1 MKGKLQEVKPPK
13 SEKAK
18 EKGMKWVK
26 ISGKFYSW
34 IGDVPEV
41 NKGTLVEF
49 RYREKESDGKTYKN
63 LKDLEPLTT
72 GPISNKQ
79 RLICRSVAIKAA
91 ASAQFVDSEEEV
103 LQLAEG
109 LENYLL
115 RAIG

>member
-41 NKGTLVEF
+41 NQGTLVEF
-49 RYREKESDGKTYKN
+49 KYRE
-63 LKDLEPLTT
+63 
-72 GPISNKQ
+72 
-79 RLICRSVAIKAA
+79 RKATA
-91 ASAQFVDSEEEV
+91 
-103 LQLAEG
+103 
-109 LENYLL
+109 
-115 RAIG
+115 RPTRT

>member
-18 EKGMKWVK
+18 EKGIKWIK

-34 IGDVPEV
+34 IGDLPEV

-49 RYREKESDGKTYKN
+49 EYREKKADGKTYRN
-63 LKDLEPLTT
+63 LEDLNPLTNK
-72 GPISNKQ
+72 PISEKQ
-79 RLICRSVAIKAA
+79 RVIYRSVAIKAA
-91 ASAQFVDSEEEV
+91 ASANFVQNEEEV
-103 LQLAEG
+103 IQLAEK

-115 RAIG
+115 KVLE